1 MLDHGSVS
9 FGKFEFESLSWE
21 KWSVFRHDRRQEE
34 LEKFN
39 GLVAEKRAYFEE
51 YYKRMR
57 ALKALQQ
64 QQQQQQQQQE
74 EQARQQIQQTEL
86 TLDYSL
92 DGSLSEEE
100 QETEMGRRIEA
111 EMETGRKIEAEM
123 ETGMVVEPRR
133 KDSEGSTV
141 VENSGAGDT
150 KLEMPIVGDAKGS
163 GERGSRLVTKKLLDR
178 RAISKVNFIL

>member
-39 GLVAEKRAYFEE
+39 GLVAEKKAYFEE

-64 QQQQQQQQQE
+64 QQQE
-74 EQARQQIQQTEL
+74 EQAQQQIQQTEL
-86 TLDYSL
+86 TLDYSV

-100 QETEMGRRIEA
+100 HETAAGRKKEPG
-111 EMETGRKIEAEM
+111 METGIDN
-123 ETGMVVEPRR
+123 EPGRN
-133 KDSEGSTV
+133 DSQKSTV
-141 VENSGAGDT
+141 VENSGGGDT
-150 KLEMPIVGDAKGS
+150 KLKMLIVADVKNS
-163 GERGSRLVTKKLLDR
+163 NVKCSKLVTKKLTDCG
-178 RAISKVNFIL
+178 AISKVNFIF